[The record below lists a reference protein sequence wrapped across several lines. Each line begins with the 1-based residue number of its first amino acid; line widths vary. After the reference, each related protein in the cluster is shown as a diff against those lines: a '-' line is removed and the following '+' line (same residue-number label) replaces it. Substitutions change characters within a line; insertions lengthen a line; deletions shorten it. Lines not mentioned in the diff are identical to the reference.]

1 MAAPG
6 QELPVHGGR
15 GGEAQDAPV
24 GVPLTHADV
33 LSGQTPHAAHRLLL
47 GFFNFNVVSV
57 IQIHKTYK
65 MNIETG
71 IFFNKILDGDKFRH
85 TF

>member
-6 QELPVHGGR
+6 QELPIHGGR

-47 GFFNFNVVSV
+47 GFFNLYVVSG
-57 IQIHKTYK
+57 IH
-65 MNIETG
+65 I
-71 IFFNKILDGDKFRH
+71 KICCTTKVCEATL
-85 TF
+85 TLL